1 MGVPPADRRG
11 LETAF
16 APQDRTGGLP
26 IAPAVVCD
34 SITVPSGSKVPA
46 AIPQRPITMAGA
58 WPGIWALQIRRRLLR
73 RSLRPYADTPSA
85 MTSSACARSAPL

>member
-26 IAPAVVCD
+26 IAPAESSCRYT
-34 SITVPSGSKVPA
+34 SEAHHHGWC
-46 AIPQRPITMAGA
+46 MARDMG
-58 WPGIWALQIRRRLLR
+58 P
-73 RSLRPYADTPSA
+73 ADTPETPPA
-85 MTSSACARSAPL
+85 VFTPVC